1 MRFSFL
7 VLLFAALCTL
17 NAGCD
22 QPATVDGKQPAAQGH
37 DDHGHSHDG
46 DDHGHS
52 HDGDDHAEH
61 ADHAGDHQGHDHGS
75 AAGEEMGPNKG
86 HIVYLQPD
94 DYVSEWRHYKG
105 NSVIRV
111 YVLDKQK
118 KSVAVNANVSIEPQA
133 GKTRE
138 PFVLEP
144 EDGDADGK
152 TAVYML
158 DDDKLSVAMNL
169 GVVLNIEIDGKTYQ
183 GKIAPHKPH
192 HH

>member
-1 MRFSFL
+1 MLGVTNQRLRKKGDLSEQL
-7 VLLFAALCTL
+7 A
-17 NAGCD
+17 NG
-22 QPATVDGKQPAAQGH
+22 

-52 HDGDDHAEH
+52 HDGEGH
-61 ADHAGDHQGHDHGS
+61 ADHDDHEGHNHG
-75 AAGEEMGPNKG
+75 AAAEEMGPNKG
-86 HIVYLQPD
+86 HIVYLEPT

-111 YVLDKQK
+111 YVLNEDKETT
-118 KSVAVNANVSIEPQA
+118 AVKAKVSIVPEA
-133 GKTRE
+133 GKTRD
-138 PFVLEP
+138 PFMLQAE
-144 EDGDADGK
+144 ETNDDGE

-169 GVVLNIEIDGKTYQ
+169 GVVLKIEIDGKTYE
-183 GKIAPHKPH
+183 GKIPPHKPH

>member
-1 MRFSFL
+1 MRFSLFM
-7 VLLFAALCTL
+7 LLTAALLTF
-17 NAGCD
+17 NIGCD
-22 QPATVDGKQPAAQGH
+22 QPAASPAGDKPEAHGH
-37 DDHGHSHDG
+37 DHDGDHGHSHG
-46 DDHGHS
+46 DDTEDA
-52 HDGDDHAEH
+52 DG
-61 ADHAGDHQGHDHGS
+61 HAGHAGHDHGD
-75 AAGEEMGPNKG
+75 AGGEEMGPNKG

-94 DYVSEWRHYKG
+94 DYVGEWRHYNG

-111 YVLDKQK
+111 YALDKDK

-133 GKTRE
+133 GKTRD
-138 PFVLEP
+138 PFILQP
-144 EDGDADGK
+144 EDGDAEGK

-169 GVVLNIEIDGKTYQ
+169 GVLLKFEIDGKTYV